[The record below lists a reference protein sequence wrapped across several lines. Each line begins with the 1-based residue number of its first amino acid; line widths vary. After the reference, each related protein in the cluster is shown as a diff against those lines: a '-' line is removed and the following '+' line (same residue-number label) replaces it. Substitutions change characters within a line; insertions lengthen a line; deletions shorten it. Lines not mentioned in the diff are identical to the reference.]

1 MVLEKRKQM
10 VIQYAPSL
18 GRKIELKIKC
28 VLRFYVILVRIAI
41 LKKVKDTVGEMTQ
54 KLKGYVV
61 LSKFSSQ
68 DTC

>member
-10 VIQYAPSL
+10 VIQYSPSL